1 MVSSVKKGRKRK
13 RVRKTRKMKGGNSTK
28 PGANQKYKKLKCSPN
43 PEKNNF
49 SCFSNP
55 DLIKLRDRWNLRHP
69 DVAIKTDDP
78 KEIWTLLKQ
87 YLSNVCN
94 KETCWLKQNFMPEQ
108 DGKELLNSFAPQSPA
123 DWKDNPNKWLSSLDI
138 LNVMRQYEKAYKCF
152 EFLGP
157 SPIDYDTIEMDGA
170 CVFEEICNLNLKDQI
185 QSGKTKL
192 GFSFNT
198 DTHDKPGKHWITM
211 FVNIKKGLIYF
222 FDSAGNAIPTRLK
235 KLVKNITK
243 QGLALNPPIKFAFD
257 QNHPVEHQYGT
268 TECGIYSL
276 YFIVHMLE
284 DKLTA
289 KYLKTHII
297 TDEYVNKF
305 RKIYFNQEL

>member
-13 RVRKTRKMKGGNSTK
+13 RARKTQKIKGGSTK
-28 PGANQKYKKLKCSPN
+28 QGTNKYKKLKCSPK

-55 DLIKLRDRWNLRHP
+55 DLTKLRDRWNLRHP

-87 YLSNVCN
+87 NLSNVCN
-94 KETCWLKQNFMPEQ
+94 KETCWLKQNFMPEH

-123 DWKDNPNKWLSSLDI
+123 DWKENPNKWLSSMDI

-157 SPIDYDTIEMDGA
+157 SPIDYDTIEMDGV
-170 CVFEEICNLNLKDQI
+170 CVFEEICKLNLKDQI
-185 QSGKTKL
+185 GSGKTKI

-198 DTHDKPGKHWITM
+198 DTHDKPGKHWISM
-211 FVNIKKGLIYF
+211 FVNIKKGFIYF
-222 FDSAGNAIPTRLK
+222 FDSAGNPIPARLK

-243 QGLALNPPIKFAFD
+243 QGLALNPPIKFVFD

-305 RKIYFNQEL
+305 RKIYFNPEL